1 MTLLGK
7 NNVKIKN
14 NSNKVPFFLPYVD
27 SKDIT
32 AINKAASSIFLTNGP
47 KLDAFEQKFKEFT
60 KSKFAIGISNAT
72 AALYLS
78 LKALRIKKNDEVIIP
93 DLTFA
98 ATANSVLQTGA
109 IPVLADINEE
119 TLNISTESIIK
130 NISRKTKA
138 IIPVHLAGTPC
149 DMQKI
154 MRIARSHS
162 LKVIEDCAHGIG
174 TSYNKKHVGNFGNAG
189 CFSFYPTK
197 NLTTIEGGMVITN
210 DKKIADFIQLARN
223 HGMSRSLM
231 SRYSAGKPWEYDIK
245 DIGYNYRLDD
255 IRSALGISQ
264 LQKLTILN
272 KKRLIAFRYYNKEL
286 KNISGLIIPNEKNFK
301 NNSCHLYIVRIT
313 SDAKITRD
321 KLFYSLQKKG
331 IGSSVHYK
339 PLHEFTL
346 FRKKGT
352 SRDSLSISKRMYKE
366 ILSLPMYP
374 QLTRHSQDYV
384 IKSIKNIFL

>member
-1 MTLLGK
+1 MK
-7 NNVKIKN
+7 NNTI
-14 NSNKVPFFLPYVD
+14 KVPFFLPYVD
-27 SKDIT
+27 SKDI
-32 AINKAASSIFLTNGP
+32 AEIKEAALSSFLTNGP
-47 KLDAFEQKFKEFT
+47 KLDSFEQKFKKFT
-60 KSKFAIGISNAT
+60 KSKYAVGVSNAT
-72 AALYLS
+72 SALYLS
-78 LKALRIKKNDEVIIP
+78 LKALGIKKNDEVIIP

-109 IPVLADINEE
+109 TPVLADINEE

-130 NISRKTKA
+130 NISKKTKA

-154 MRIARSHS
+154 MRIAKSNS

-231 SRYSAGKPWEYDIK
+231 SRYSTGKPWEYDIK
-245 DIGYNYRLDD
+245 NIGYNYRLDE

-286 KNISGLIIPNEKNFK
+286 KNISGLIVPDEKNFK

>member
-1 MTLLGK
+1 MR
-7 NNVKIKN
+7 N
-14 NSNKVPFFLPYVD
+14 NSIKIPFFLPYVD

-32 AINKAASSIFLTNGP
+32 EIKKAASSIFLTNGP
-47 KLDAFEQKFKEFT
+47 KLDAFEKKFKKFT
-60 KSKFAIGISNAT
+60 KSKYAIGVSNAT

-78 LKALRIKKNDEVIIP
+78 LKALGIKKNDEVIIP
-93 DLTFA
+93 DLTFV
-98 ATANSVLQTGA
+98 ATANVVLQVGA
-109 IPVLADINEE
+109 IPVLADIDEE
-119 TLNISTESIIK
+119 TLNISTESIIR

-138 IIPVHLAGTPC
+138 IIPVHLAGTSC
-149 DMQKI
+149 DMKKI
-154 MRIARSHS
+154 MKIARSNS

-197 NLTTIEGGMVITN
+197 NLTTIEGGMIITN
-210 DKKIADFIQLARN
+210 DEKIADFIQLARN

-231 SRYSAGKPWEYDIK
+231 SRYSSGKPWEYDIK
-245 DIGYNYRLDD
+245 DIGYNYRLDE
-255 IRSALGISQ
+255 IRSTLGISQ

-272 KKRLIAFRYYNKEL
+272 KKRLTAFLYYNKGL
-286 KNISGLIIPNEKNFK
+286 KNIPGLIVPNEKNFRD
-301 NNSCHLYIVRIT
+301 NSCHLYIIRIT
-313 SDAKITRD
+313 ADAKISRD
-321 KLFYSLQKKG
+321 RLFYGLQKKG

-346 FRKKGT
+346 FRKKGI
-352 SRDSLSISKRMYKE
+352 SRNSLSVSKRIYKE

>member
-1 MTLLGK
+1 MK
-7 NNVKIKN
+7 NNAIKI
-14 NSNKVPFFLPYVD
+14 PFFLPYVD

-32 AINKAASSIFLTNGP
+32 EIKKAASSSFLTNGP
-47 KLDAFEQKFKEFT
+47 KLDLFEQKFKKFT
-60 KSKFAIGISNAT
+60 KSKYVVGVSNAT

-78 LKALRIKKNDEVIIP
+78 LKALGIKKNDEVIIP

-109 IPVLADINEE
+109 TPVLADIDEE
-119 TLNISTESIIK
+119 TLNISAESIIK
-130 NISRKTKA
+130 NINRKTKA

-154 MRIARSHS
+154 MRIARANS
-162 LKVIEDCAHGIG
+162 LRVIEDCAHGIG

-197 NLTTIEGGMVITN
+197 NLTTIEGGMIITN
-210 DKKIADFIQLARN
+210 DKKIANFIQLARN

-231 SRYSAGKPWEYDIK
+231 NRYSAGKPWEYDIK
-245 DIGYNYRLDD
+245 DIGYNYRLDE

-264 LQKLTILN
+264 LQKLRILN
-272 KKRLIAFRYYNKEL
+272 KKRLIAFHYYNKGL
-286 KNISGLIIPNEKNFK
+286 KNIPGLIVPNEKNFK
-301 NNSCHLYIVRIT
+301 NGSCHLYIIRVT
-313 SDAKITRD
+313 ADAKISRD

-346 FRKKGT
+346 FRKKGI
-352 SRDSLSISKRMYKE
+352 SRNSVSVSKRIYKE

-374 QLTRHSQDYV
+374 QLARSSQDYV
-384 IKSIKNIFL
+384 IKSITNIFL

>member
-1 MTLLGK
+1 MK
-7 NNVKIKN
+7 NNTI
-14 NSNKVPFFLPYVD
+14 KVPFFLPYVD

-32 AINKAASSIFLTNGP
+32 EIKKAALSSFLTNGP
-47 KLDAFEQKFKEFT
+47 KLDSFEQKFKKFT
-60 KSKFAIGISNAT
+60 KSKYAVGVSNAT
-72 AALYLS
+72 SALYLS
-78 LKALRIKKNDEVIIP
+78 LKALGIKKNDEVIIP

-119 TLNISTESIIK
+119 TLNISAGSIIK

-264 LQKLTILN
+264 LQKLTMLN
-272 KKRLIAFRYYNKEL
+272 KKRLIAFRYYNKGL
-286 KNISGLIIPNEKNFK
+286 KNMPGLIVPNEKNFK
-301 NNSCHLYIVRIT
+301 NNSCHLYIIRIT
-313 SDAKITRD
+313 SEAKISRD

-346 FRKKGT
+346 FRKKGV
-352 SRDSLSISKRMYKE
+352 SRNSLSVSKRIYKE

-374 QLTRHSQDYV
+374 QLARSSQDYV
-384 IKSIKNIFL
+384 IKSINNIFLL

>member
-1 MTLLGK
+1 MK
-7 NNVKIKN
+7 NNTI
-14 NSNKVPFFLPYVD
+14 KVPFFLPYVD

-32 AINKAASSIFLTNGP
+32 EIKKAALSSFLTNGP
-47 KLDAFEQKFKEFT
+47 KLDSFEQKFKKFT
-60 KSKFAIGISNAT
+60 KSKYAVGVSNAT
-72 AALYLS
+72 SALYLS
-78 LKALRIKKNDEVIIP
+78 LKALGIKKNDEVIIP

-109 IPVLADINEE
+109 TPVLADINEK
-119 TLNISTESIIK
+119 TLNISAESIIK

-154 MRIARSHS
+154 MRIARSNS

-264 LQKLTILN
+264 LQKLTMLN
-272 KKRLIAFRYYNKEL
+272 KKRLIAFRYYNKGL
-286 KNISGLIIPNEKNFK
+286 KNMPGLIVPNEKNFK
-301 NNSCHLYIVRIT
+301 NNSCHLYIIRIT
-313 SDAKITRD
+313 SEAKISRD

-346 FRKKGT
+346 FRKKGV
-352 SRDSLSISKRMYKE
+352 SRNSLSVSKRIYKE

-374 QLTRHSQDYV
+374 QLTRSSQDYI

>member
-1 MTLLGK
+1 MR
-7 NNVKIKN
+7 N
-14 NSNKVPFFLPYVD
+14 NSIKIPFFLPYVD

-32 AINKAASSIFLTNGP
+32 EIKKAASAPFLTNGP
-47 KLDAFEQKFKEFT
+47 KLDIFEQKFKKFT
-60 KSKFAIGISNAT
+60 KSKYAIGVSNAT

-78 LKALRIKKNDEVIIP
+78 LKALGIKKNDEVIVP
-93 DLTFA
+93 DLTFV
-98 ATANSVLQTGA
+98 ATANVVLQVGA
-109 IPVLADINEE
+109 TPVLVDIDDE

-154 MRIARSHS
+154 MKIARSNS

-197 NLTTIEGGMVITN
+197 NLTTIEGGMIITN
-210 DKKIADFIQLARN
+210 DEKIADFIQLARN

-231 SRYSAGKPWEYDIK
+231 SRYSSGKPWEYDIK
-245 DIGYNYRLDD
+245 DIGYNYRLDE
-255 IRSALGISQ
+255 IRSTLGISQ

-272 KKRLIAFRYYNKEL
+272 KKRLTAFLYYNKGL
-286 KNISGLIIPNEKNFK
+286 KNIPGLIVPNEKNFRD
-301 NNSCHLYIVRIT
+301 NSCHLYIIRIT
-313 SDAKITRD
+313 ADAKISRD

-346 FRKKGT
+346 FRKKGI
-352 SRDSLSISKRMYKE
+352 SRGSLSISKRIYKE

-374 QLTRHSQDYV
+374 QLPRSSQDYI
-384 IKSIKNIFL
+384 IKSIKNIFQ

>member
-1 MTLLGK
+1 MK
-7 NNVKIKN
+7 NNVI
-14 NSNKVPFFLPYVD
+14 KVPFFLPYVD
-27 SKDIT
+27 GKDIT
-32 AINKAASSIFLTNGP
+32 EIKKAASLSFLTNGP
-47 KLDAFEQKFKEFT
+47 KLDSFEQKFKKFT
-60 KSKFAIGISNAT
+60 KSKYAVGVSNAT
-72 AALYLS
+72 SALYLS
-78 LKALRIKKNDEVIIP
+78 LKALGIKKNDEVIIP

-109 IPVLADINEE
+109 TPVLADINEE

-130 NISRKTKA
+130 NISKKTKA

-154 MRIARSHS
+154 MRIAKSNS

-231 SRYSAGKPWEYDIK
+231 SRYSTGKPWEYDIK
-245 DIGYNYRLDD
+245 NIGYNYRLDE

-286 KNISGLIIPNEKNFK
+286 KNISGLIVPDEKNFK

>member
-1 MTLLGK
+1 MR
-7 NNVKIKN
+7 N
-14 NSNKVPFFLPYVD
+14 NSIKIPFFLPYVD

-32 AINKAASSIFLTNGP
+32 EIKKAASAPFLTNGP
-47 KLDAFEQKFKEFT
+47 KLDIFEQKFKKFT
-60 KSKFAIGISNAT
+60 KSKYAIGVSNAT

-78 LKALRIKKNDEVIIP
+78 LKALGIKKNDEVIVP
-93 DLTFA
+93 DLTFV
-98 ATANSVLQTGA
+98 ATANVVLQVGA
-109 IPVLADINEE
+109 TPVLVDIDDE

-154 MRIARSHS
+154 MKIARSNS

-197 NLTTIEGGMVITN
+197 NLTTIEGGMIITN

-231 SRYSAGKPWEYDIK
+231 GRYSSGKPWEYDVK
-245 DIGYNYRLDD
+245 DIGYNYRLDE

-272 KKRLIAFRYYNKEL
+272 KKRLTAFLYYNKGL
-286 KNISGLIIPNEKNFK
+286 KNIPGLIVPNEKNFRD
-301 NNSCHLYIVRIT
+301 NSCHLYIIRIT
-313 SDAKITRD
+313 ADAKISRD

-346 FRKKGT
+346 FRKKGI
-352 SRDSLSISKRMYKE
+352 SRGSLSISKRIYKE

-374 QLTRHSQDYV
+374 QLPRSSQDYI
-384 IKSIKNIFL
+384 IKSIKNIFQ

>member
-1 MTLLGK
+1 MR
-7 NNVKIKN
+7 N
-14 NSNKVPFFLPYVD
+14 NSIKVPFFLPYVD

-32 AINKAASSIFLTNGP
+32 EIKKAASAPFLTNGP
-47 KLDAFEQKFKEFT
+47 KLDVFEQKFKKFT
-60 KSKFAIGISNAT
+60 KSKYAIGVSNAT

-78 LKALRIKKNDEVIIP
+78 LKALGIKKNDEVIVP
-93 DLTFA
+93 DLTFV
-98 ATANSVLQTGA
+98 ATANVVLQVGA
-109 IPVLADINEE
+109 TPLLVDIDVE

-154 MRIARSHS
+154 MKIARSNS

-210 DKKIADFIQLARN
+210 DEKIAAFIQLARN

-231 SRYSAGKPWEYDIK
+231 SRYSSGKAWEYDIK
-245 DIGYNYRLDD
+245 DIGYNYRLDE
-255 IRSALGISQ
+255 IRSTLGISQ

-272 KKRLIAFRYYNKEL
+272 KKRLTAFLYYNKGL
-286 KNISGLIIPNEKNFK
+286 KNIPGLIVPNEKNFRD
-301 NNSCHLYIVRIT
+301 NSCHLYIIRIT
-313 SDAKITRD
+313 ADAKISRD

-346 FRKKGT
+346 FRKKGI
-352 SRDSLSISKRMYKE
+352 SRGSLSISKRIYKE

-374 QLTRHSQDYV
+374 QLPRSSQDYI
-384 IKSIKNIFL
+384 IKSIKNIFQ

>member
-1 MTLLGK
+1 MK
-7 NNVKIKN
+7 NNTIKI
-14 NSNKVPFFLPYVD
+14 PFFLPYVD

-32 AINKAASSIFLTNGP
+32 EIKKAASSSFLTNGP
-47 KLDAFEQKFKEFT
+47 KLDSFEQKFKKFT
-60 KSKFAIGISNAT
+60 KSKYAVGVSNAT
-72 AALYLS
+72 SALYLS
-78 LKALRIKKNDEVIIP
+78 LKALGIKKNDEVIIP

-109 IPVLADINEE
+109 TPVLADINEK
-119 TLNISTESIIK
+119 TLNISAESIIK

-154 MRIARSHS
+154 MRIARSNS

-264 LQKLTILN
+264 LQKLTMLN
-272 KKRLIAFRYYNKEL
+272 KKRLIAFRYYNKGL
-286 KNISGLIIPNEKNFK
+286 KNMPGLIVPNEKNFK
-301 NNSCHLYIVRIT
+301 NNSCHLYIIRIT
-313 SDAKITRD
+313 SEAKISRD

-346 FRKKGT
+346 FRKKGV
-352 SRDSLSISKRMYKE
+352 SRNSLSVSKRIYKE

-374 QLTRHSQDYV
+374 QLTRSSQDYI

>member
-1 MTLLGK
+1 MR
-7 NNVKIKN
+7 N
-14 NSNKVPFFLPYVD
+14 NSIKIPFFLPYVD

-32 AINKAASSIFLTNGP
+32 EIKKAASAQFLTNGP
-47 KLDAFEQKFKEFT
+47 KLDIFEQKFKKFT
-60 KSKFAIGISNAT
+60 KSKYAIGVSNAT

-78 LKALRIKKNDEVIIP
+78 LKALGIKKNDEVIVP
-93 DLTFA
+93 DLTFV
-98 ATANSVLQTGA
+98 ATANVVLQVGA
-109 IPVLADINEE
+109 TPVLVDIDDE

-154 MRIARSHS
+154 MKIARSNS

-197 NLTTIEGGMVITN
+197 NLTTIEGGMIITN
-210 DKKIADFIQLARN
+210 DEKIADFIQLARN

-231 SRYSAGKPWEYDIK
+231 SRYSSGKPWEYDIK
-245 DIGYNYRLDD
+245 DIGYNYRLDE

-272 KKRLIAFRYYNKEL
+272 KKRLTAFLYYNKGL
-286 KNISGLIIPNEKNFK
+286 KTIPGLIVPNEKNFRD
-301 NNSCHLYIVRIT
+301 NSCHLYIIRIT
-313 SDAKITRD
+313 ADAKISRD

-346 FRKKGT
+346 FRKKGI
-352 SRDSLSISKRMYKE
+352 SRGSLSISKRIYKE

-374 QLTRHSQDYV
+374 QLPRSSQDYI
-384 IKSIKNIFL
+384 IKSIKNIFQ

>member
-1 MTLLGK
+1 MK
-7 NNVKIKN
+7 NNTI
-14 NSNKVPFFLPYVD
+14 KVPFFLPYVD

-32 AINKAASSIFLTNGP
+32 EIKKAALSSFLTNGP
-47 KLDAFEQKFKEFT
+47 KLDSFEQKFKKFT
-60 KSKFAIGISNAT
+60 KSKYAVGVSNAT
-72 AALYLS
+72 SALYLS
-78 LKALRIKKNDEVIIP
+78 LKALGIKKNDEVIIP

-109 IPVLADINEE
+109 TPVLADINEE
-119 TLNISTESIIK
+119 TLNISADSIIK

-154 MRIARSHS
+154 MRIARSNS

-272 KKRLIAFRYYNKEL
+272 KKRLIAFSYYNKGL
-286 KNISGLIIPNEKNFK
+286 KNIPGLIIPNEKNFK
-301 NNSCHLYIVRIT
+301 NNSCHLYIIRIT
-313 SDAKITRD
+313 SDAKISRD

-346 FRKKGT
+346 FRKKGV
-352 SRDSLSISKRMYKE
+352 SRNSLSISKRIYKE

-374 QLTRHSQDYV
+374 QLARSSQDYV
-384 IKSIKNIFL
+384 IKSIKNIFLL

>member
-1 MTLLGK
+1 MK
-7 NNVKIKN
+7 NSSI
-14 NSNKVPFFLPYVD
+14 KVPFFLPYVD

-32 AINKAASSIFLTNGP
+32 EIKKAALSSFLTNGP
-47 KLDAFEQKFKEFT
+47 KLDSFEQKFKKFT
-60 KSKFAIGISNAT
+60 KSKYAVGVSNAT
-72 AALYLS
+72 SALYLS
-78 LKALRIKKNDEVIIP
+78 LKALGIKKNDEVIIP

-119 TLNISTESIIK
+119 TLNISADSIIK

-154 MRIARSHS
+154 MRIARSNS
-162 LKVIEDCAHGIG
+162 LKVVEDCAHGIG

-231 SRYSAGKPWEYDIK
+231 SRYSTGKPWEYDIK

-264 LQKLTILN
+264 LQKLRILN
-272 KKRLIAFRYYNKEL
+272 KKRLIAFSYYNKGL
-286 KNISGLIIPNEKNFK
+286 KNIPGLIIPNEKNFK
-301 NNSCHLYIVRIT
+301 NNSCHLYIIRIT
-313 SDAKITRD
+313 SDAKISRD

-346 FRKKGT
+346 FRKKGV
-352 SRDSLSISKRMYKE
+352 SRNSLSVSKRIYKE

-374 QLTRHSQDYV
+374 QLARSSQDYV
-384 IKSIKNIFL
+384 IKSINNIFLL

>member
-1 MTLLGK
+1 MK
-7 NNVKIKN
+7 NNAIKI
-14 NSNKVPFFLPYVD
+14 PFFLPYVD

-32 AINKAASSIFLTNGP
+32 EIKKAALSSFLTNGP
-47 KLDAFEQKFKEFT
+47 KLDSFEQKFKKFT
-60 KSKFAIGISNAT
+60 KSKYAVGVSNAT
-72 AALYLS
+72 SALYLS
-78 LKALRIKKNDEVIIP
+78 LKALGIKKNDEVIIP

-109 IPVLADINEE
+109 TPVLADINEE

-130 NISRKTKA
+130 NISKKTKA

-154 MRIARSHS
+154 MRIAKSNS

-231 SRYSAGKPWEYDIK
+231 SRYSTGKPWEYDIK
-245 DIGYNYRLDD
+245 NIGYNYRLDE

-286 KNISGLIIPNEKNFK
+286 KNISGLIVPDEKNFK

>member
-1 MTLLGK
+1 MR
-7 NNVKIKN
+7 N
-14 NSNKVPFFLPYVD
+14 NSIKVPFFLPYVD

-32 AINKAASSIFLTNGP
+32 EIKKAASAPFLTNGP
-47 KLDAFEQKFKEFT
+47 KLDAFEQKFKKFT
-60 KSKFAIGISNAT
+60 KSKYAVGVSNAT

-78 LKALRIKKNDEVIIP
+78 LKALGIKKSDEVIIP

-109 IPVLADINEE
+109 TPVLADIDKE
-119 TLNISTESIIK
+119 TLNISVESIMK

-138 IIPVHLAGTPC
+138 VIPVHLAGTPC
-149 DMQKI
+149 DMQRIMKI
-154 MRIARSHS
+154 ANSNS

-174 TSYNKKHVGNFGNAG
+174 TTYNKKHVGNFGNVG

-210 DKKIADFIQLARN
+210 DKKIADFIKLARN
-223 HGMSRSLM
+223 HGISRSLM
-231 SRYSAGKPWEYDIK
+231 NRYSTGKPWEYDIK
-245 DIGYNYRLDD
+245 DIGYNYRLDE

-264 LQKLTILN
+264 LQKVMILN
-272 KKRLIAFRYYNKEL
+272 KKRLTAFLYYNKGL
-286 KNISGLIIPNEKNFK
+286 KNTPGLITPNEKFIRNS
-301 NNSCHLYIVRIT
+301 SCHLYIIRIT
-313 SDAKITRD
+313 ADAKISRD
-321 KLFYSLQKKG
+321 ELFYNLQKKG

-346 FRKKGT
+346 FKKKGI
-352 SRDSLSISKRMYKE
+352 SRRSLSVSKKIYKE

-374 QLTRHSQDYV
+374 QLTRSNQDYV
-384 IKSIKNIFL
+384 IKSIKSILVTVANEKYV

>member
-1 MTLLGK
+1 MK
-7 NNVKIKN
+7 NNAI
-14 NSNKVPFFLPYVD
+14 KVPFFLPYVD

-32 AINKAASSIFLTNGP
+32 EIKKAALSSFLTNGP
-47 KLDAFEQKFKEFT
+47 KLDSFEQKFKKFT
-60 KSKFAIGISNAT
+60 KSKYAVGVSNAT
-72 AALYLS
+72 SALYLS
-78 LKALRIKKNDEVIIP
+78 LKALGIKKNDEVIIP

-119 TLNISTESIIK
+119 TLNISAGSIIK

-197 NLTTIEGGMVITN
+197 NLTTIEGGMVVTN

-231 SRYSAGKPWEYDIK
+231 SRYSTGKPWEYDIK
-245 DIGYNYRLDD
+245 DIGYNYRLDE

-286 KNISGLIIPNEKNFK
+286 KNIPGLIVPNEKNFK

>member
-1 MTLLGK
+1 MK
-7 NNVKIKN
+7 NNTI
-14 NSNKVPFFLPYVD
+14 KVPFFLPYVD

-32 AINKAASSIFLTNGP
+32 EIKKAALSSFLTNGP
-47 KLDAFEQKFKEFT
+47 KLDLFEQKFKKFT
-60 KSKFAIGISNAT
+60 KSKYAVGVSNAT
-72 AALYLS
+72 SALYLS
-78 LKALRIKKNDEVIIP
+78 LKALGIKKNDEVIIP

-109 IPVLADINEE
+109 TPVLADINEE
-119 TLNISTESIIK
+119 TLNISAESIIK

-154 MRIARSHS
+154 MRIARSNS

-264 LQKLTILN
+264 LQKLTMLN
-272 KKRLIAFRYYNKEL
+272 KKRLIAFRYYNKGL
-286 KNISGLIIPNEKNFK
+286 KNMPGLIVPNEKNFK
-301 NNSCHLYIVRIT
+301 NNSCHLYIIRIT
-313 SDAKITRD
+313 SEAKISRD

-346 FRKKGT
+346 FRKKGV
-352 SRDSLSISKRMYKE
+352 SRNSLSVSKRIYKE

-374 QLTRHSQDYV
+374 QLTRSSQDYI

>member
-1 MTLLGK
+1 MK
-7 NNVKIKN
+7 NNTI
-14 NSNKVPFFLPYVD
+14 KVPFFLPYVD

-32 AINKAASSIFLTNGP
+32 EIKKAASSSFLTNGP
-47 KLDAFEQKFKEFT
+47 KLDSFEQKFKKFT
-60 KSKFAIGISNAT
+60 KSKYAIGVSNAT
-72 AALYLS
+72 SALYLS
-78 LKALRIKKNDEVIIP
+78 LKALGIRKNDEVIIP

-109 IPVLADINEE
+109 TPVLADIDEE
-119 TLNISTESIIK
+119 TLNISVESIIK

-154 MRIARSHS
+154 IKIARSNS

-174 TSYNKKHVGNFGNAG
+174 TSYNKKHVGNFGNVG

-231 SRYSAGKPWEYDIK
+231 SRYSTGKPWEYDIK
-245 DIGYNYRLDD
+245 NIGYNYRLDE

-264 LQKLTILN
+264 LQKLTMLN
-272 KKRLIAFRYYNKEL
+272 KKRLNAFHYYNKGL
-286 KNISGLIIPNEKNFK
+286 KNIPGLIVPNGKNFE
-301 NNSCHLYIVRIT
+301 NNSCHLYIIRIT

-321 KLFYSLQKKG
+321 RLFYDLQKKG

-339 PLHEFTL
+339 PLHKFTL
-346 FRKKGT
+346 FRKKGI
-352 SRDSLSISKRMYKE
+352 SRNSLSISKRIYKE

-374 QLTRHSQDYV
+374 QLTKHSQDYV
-384 IKSIKNIFL
+384 IKSIKSIFL

>member
-1 MTLLGK
+1 MK
-7 NNVKIKN
+7 NNAI
-14 NSNKVPFFLPYVD
+14 KVPFFLPYVD

-32 AINKAASSIFLTNGP
+32 EIKKAALSSLLTNGP
-47 KLDAFEQKFKEFT
+47 KLDSFEQKFKKFT
-60 KSKFAIGISNAT
+60 KSKYAVGVSNAT
-72 AALYLS
+72 SALYLS
-78 LKALRIKKNDEVIIP
+78 LKALGIKKNDEVIIP

-109 IPVLADINEE
+109 TPVLADINEE
-119 TLNISTESIIK
+119 TLNISAESIIK

-154 MRIARSHS
+154 MRIARSNS

-231 SRYSAGKPWEYDIK
+231 SRYSTGKPWEYDIK
-245 DIGYNYRLDD
+245 DIGYNYRLDE

-286 KNISGLIIPNEKNFK
+286 KNISGLIVPNEKNFK

-346 FRKKGT
+346 FRKKGI
-352 SRDSLSISKRMYKE
+352 SRDSLSVSKRIYKE

>member
-1 MTLLGK
+1 MRSNST
-7 NNVKIKN
+7 KI
-14 NSNKVPFFLPYVD
+14 PFFLPYVD
-27 SKDIT
+27 SKDI
-32 AINKAASSIFLTNGP
+32 AEIKKSSSSLFLTNGP
-47 KLDAFEQKFKEFT
+47 RLDLFEQRFKKFT
-60 KSKFAIGISNAT
+60 KSKYAVGVSNAT
-72 AALYLS
+72 SALYLS
-78 LKALRIKKNDEVIIP
+78 LKALGIKKNDEVIIP

-109 IPVLADINEE
+109 TPVLADIDEE
-119 TLNISTESIIK
+119 TLNISAESIIK

-154 MRIARSHS
+154 MRIARSNS

-231 SRYSAGKPWEYDIK
+231 SRYSTGKPWEYDIK

-264 LQKLTILN
+264 LQKLAILN
-272 KKRLIAFRYYNKEL
+272 KKRLIAFRYYNKGL
-286 KNISGLIIPNEKNFK
+286 KNIPGLIVPNEKNFK
-301 NNSCHLYIVRIT
+301 NGSCHLYIIRVT
-313 SDAKITRD
+313 ADAKISRD

-346 FRKKGT
+346 FRKKGV
-352 SRDSLSISKRMYKE
+352 SRNSVSVSKRIYKE

-374 QLTRHSQDYV
+374 QLARSSQDYV

>member
-1 MTLLGK
+1 MR
-7 NNVKIKN
+7 N
-14 NSNKVPFFLPYVD
+14 NSIKIPFFLPYVD

-32 AINKAASSIFLTNGP
+32 EIKKAASAPFLTNGP
-47 KLDAFEQKFKEFT
+47 KLDVFEQKFKKFT
-60 KSKFAIGISNAT
+60 KSKYAIGVSNAT

-78 LKALRIKKNDEVIIP
+78 LKALGIKKNDEVIVP
-93 DLTFA
+93 DLTFV
-98 ATANSVLQTGA
+98 ATANVVLQVGA
-109 IPVLADINEE
+109 TPVLVDIDDE

-154 MRIARSHS
+154 MKIARSNS

-210 DKKIADFIQLARN
+210 DEKIADFIQLARN

-231 SRYSAGKPWEYDIK
+231 SRYSSGKPWEYDIK
-245 DIGYNYRLDD
+245 DIGYNYRLDE
-255 IRSALGISQ
+255 IRSTLGISQ

-272 KKRLIAFRYYNKEL
+272 KKRLTAFLYYNKGL
-286 KNISGLIIPNEKNFK
+286 KNIPGLIVPNEKNFRD
-301 NNSCHLYIVRIT
+301 NSCHLYIIRIT
-313 SDAKITRD
+313 ADAKISRD

-346 FRKKGT
+346 FRKKGI
-352 SRDSLSISKRMYKE
+352 SRGSLSISKRIYKE

-374 QLTRHSQDYV
+374 QLPRSSQDYI
-384 IKSIKNIFL
+384 IKSIKNIFQ

>member
-1 MTLLGK
+1 MR
-7 NNVKIKN
+7 N
-14 NSNKVPFFLPYVD
+14 NSIKVPFFLPYVD

-32 AINKAASSIFLTNGP
+32 EIKKAASAPFLTNGP
-47 KLDAFEQKFKEFT
+47 KLDIFEQKFKKFT
-60 KSKFAIGISNAT
+60 KSKYAIGVSNAT

-78 LKALRIKKNDEVIIP
+78 LKALGIKKNDEVIVP
-93 DLTFA
+93 DLTFV
-98 ATANSVLQTGA
+98 ATANVVLQVGA
-109 IPVLADINEE
+109 TPVLVDIDDE

-138 IIPVHLAGTPC
+138 IMPVHLAGTPC

-154 MRIARSHS
+154 MKIARSNS

-210 DKKIADFIQLARN
+210 DEKIADFIQLARN

-231 SRYSAGKPWEYDIK
+231 SRYSSGKPWEYDIK
-245 DIGYNYRLDD
+245 DIGYNYRLDE

-264 LQKLTILN
+264 LQKLMILN
-272 KKRLIAFRYYNKEL
+272 KKRLTAFLYYNKGL
-286 KNISGLIIPNEKNFK
+286 KNIPGLILPNEKNFK
-301 NNSCHLYIVRIT
+301 NNSCHLYIIRIT
-313 SDAKITRD
+313 TNAKISRD
-321 KLFYSLQKKG
+321 RLFYDLQKNG

-346 FRKKGT
+346 FRKKGI
-352 SRDSLSISKRMYKE
+352 SRDSLSVSKRMYKE

-374 QLTRHSQDYV
+374 QLARSKQDLV
-384 IKSIKNIFL
+384 INSIRNALN

>member
-1 MTLLGK
+1 MR
-7 NNVKIKN
+7 N
-14 NSNKVPFFLPYVD
+14 NSIKIPFFLPYVD

-32 AINKAASSIFLTNGP
+32 EIKKAASSSFLTTGP
-47 KLDAFEQKFKEFT
+47 KLDTFEQKFKKFT
-60 KSKFAIGISNAT
+60 KSKYAIGVSNAT

-78 LKALRIKKNDEVIIP
+78 LKALGIKKNDEVIVP
-93 DLTFA
+93 DLTFV
-98 ATANSVLQTGA
+98 ATANVVLQVGA
-109 IPVLADINEE
+109 TPVLVDIDDE

-154 MRIARSHS
+154 MKIARSNS

-210 DKKIADFIQLARN
+210 DEKIADFIQLARN

-231 SRYSAGKPWEYDIK
+231 SRYSSGKPWEYDIK
-245 DIGYNYRLDD
+245 DIGYNYRLDE
-255 IRSALGISQ
+255 IRSTLGISQ

-272 KKRLIAFRYYNKEL
+272 KKRLTAFLYYNKGL
-286 KNISGLIIPNEKNFK
+286 KNIPGLIVPNEKNFRD
-301 NNSCHLYIVRIT
+301 NSCHLYIIRIT
-313 SDAKITRD
+313 ADAKISRD

-346 FRKKGT
+346 FRKKGI
-352 SRDSLSISKRMYKE
+352 SRGSLSISKRIYKE

-374 QLTRHSQDYV
+374 QLPRSSQDYI
-384 IKSIKNIFL
+384 IKSIKNIFQ

>member
-1 MTLLGK
+1 MKK
-7 NNVKIKN
+7 NLTKI
-14 NSNKVPFFLPYVD
+14 PFFLPYVD
-27 SKDIT
+27 SNDISE
-32 AINKAASSIFLTNGP
+32 IKRAASSIFLTNGP
-47 KLDAFEQKFKEFT
+47 KLVEFEKKFKQFT
-60 KSKFAIGISNAT
+60 KSRYAIGVSNAT

-78 LKALRIKKNDEVIIP
+78 LKALGIKKNDEVIVP
-93 DLTFA
+93 DLTFV
-98 ATANSVLQTGA
+98 ATANVVLQVGA
-109 IPVLADINEE
+109 TPVLVDIDDE

-154 MRIARSHS
+154 MKIARSNS

-210 DKKIADFIQLARN
+210 DEKIADFIQLARN

-231 SRYSAGKPWEYDIK
+231 SRYSSGKPWEYDVK
-245 DIGYNYRLDD
+245 DIGYNYRLDE
-255 IRSALGISQ
+255 IRSTLGISQ

-272 KKRLIAFRYYNKEL
+272 KKRLTAFLYYNKGL
-286 KNISGLIIPNEKNFK
+286 KNIPGLIVPNEKNFRD
-301 NNSCHLYIVRIT
+301 NSCHLYIIRIT
-313 SDAKITRD
+313 ADAKISRD

-346 FRKKGT
+346 FRKKGI
-352 SRDSLSISKRMYKE
+352 SRGSLSISKRIYKE

-374 QLTRHSQDYV
+374 QLPRSSQDYI
-384 IKSIKNIFL
+384 IKSIKNIFQ

>member
-1 MTLLGK
+1 MK
-7 NNVKIKN
+7 NNTI
-14 NSNKVPFFLPYVD
+14 KVPFFLPYVD

-32 AINKAASSIFLTNGP
+32 EIKKAALSSFLTNGP
-47 KLDAFEQKFKEFT
+47 KLDLFEQKFKKFT
-60 KSKFAIGISNAT
+60 KSKYVVGVSNAT

-78 LKALRIKKNDEVIIP
+78 LKALGIKKNDEVIIP

-109 IPVLADINEE
+109 TPVLADIDEE
-119 TLNISTESIIK
+119 TLNISAESIIK
-130 NISRKTKA
+130 NINRKTRA

-154 MRIARSHS
+154 MRIARSNS
-162 LKVIEDCAHGIG
+162 LKVVEDCAHGIG

-231 SRYSAGKPWEYDIK
+231 SRYSTGKPWEYDIK

-264 LQKLTILN
+264 LQKLRILN
-272 KKRLIAFRYYNKEL
+272 KKRLIAFHYYNKGL
-286 KNISGLIIPNEKNFK
+286 KNIPGLIVPNEKNFK
-301 NNSCHLYIVRIT
+301 NGSCHLYIIRVT
-313 SDAKITRD
+313 ADAKISRD

-346 FRKKGT
+346 FRKKGVLRN
-352 SRDSLSISKRMYKE
+352 SVSVSKRIYKE

-374 QLTRHSQDYV
+374 QLARSSQDYV

>member
-1 MTLLGK
+1 MR
-7 NNVKIKN
+7 N
-14 NSNKVPFFLPYVD
+14 NSIKIPFFLPYVD

-32 AINKAASSIFLTNGP
+32 EIKKAASAPFLTNGP
-47 KLDAFEQKFKEFT
+47 KLDIFEQKFKKFT
-60 KSKFAIGISNAT
+60 KSKYAIGVSNAT

-78 LKALRIKKNDEVIIP
+78 LKALGIKKNDEVIVP
-93 DLTFA
+93 DLTFV
-98 ATANSVLQTGA
+98 ATANVVLQVGA
-109 IPVLADINEE
+109 TPVLVDIDDE

-154 MRIARSHS
+154 MKIARSNS

-197 NLTTIEGGMVITN
+197 NLTTIEGGMIITN
-210 DKKIADFIQLARN
+210 DEKIADFIQLARN

-231 SRYSAGKPWEYDIK
+231 SRYSSGKPWEYDIK
-245 DIGYNYRLDD
+245 DIGYNYRLDE
-255 IRSALGISQ
+255 IRSTLGISQ

-272 KKRLIAFRYYNKEL
+272 KKRLTAFLYYNKGL
-286 KNISGLIIPNEKNFK
+286 KNIPGLIVPNEKNFRD
-301 NNSCHLYIVRIT
+301 NSCHLYIIRIT
-313 SDAKITRD
+313 ADAKISRD
-321 KLFYSLQKKG
+321 RLFYGLQKKG

-339 PLHEFTL
+339 PLHKFTL
-346 FRKKGT
+346 FRKKGI
-352 SRDSLSISKRMYKE
+352 SRNSLSVSKRIYKE

-374 QLTRHSQDYV
+374 QLPRSSQDYI
-384 IKSIKNIFL
+384 IKSIKNIFQ

>member
-1 MTLLGK
+1 MK
-7 NNVKIKN
+7 NNTI
-14 NSNKVPFFLPYVD
+14 KVPFFLPYVD

-32 AINKAASSIFLTNGP
+32 EIKKAALSSFLTNGP
-47 KLDAFEQKFKEFT
+47 KLDSFEQKFKKFT
-60 KSKFAIGISNAT
+60 KSKYAVGVSNAT
-72 AALYLS
+72 SALYLS
-78 LKALRIKKNDEVIIP
+78 LKALGIKKNDEVIIP

-119 TLNISTESIIK
+119 TLNISAGSIIK

-197 NLTTIEGGMVITN
+197 NLTTIEGGMVVTN

-231 SRYSAGKPWEYDIK
+231 SRYSTGKPWEYDIK
-245 DIGYNYRLDD
+245 DIGYNYRLDE

-286 KNISGLIIPNEKNFK
+286 KNIPGLIVPNEKNFK

-374 QLTRHSQDYV
+374 QLTRYSQDYV

>member
-1 MTLLGK
+1 MR
-7 NNVKIKN
+7 N
-14 NSNKVPFFLPYVD
+14 NSIKIPFFLPYVD

-32 AINKAASSIFLTNGP
+32 EIKKAASAPFLTNGP
-47 KLDAFEQKFKEFT
+47 KLDIFEQKFKKFT
-60 KSKFAIGISNAT
+60 KSKYAIGVSNAT

-78 LKALRIKKNDEVIIP
+78 LKALGIKKNDEVIVP
-93 DLTFA
+93 DLTFV
-98 ATANSVLQTGA
+98 ATANVVLQVGA
-109 IPVLADINEE
+109 TPVLVDIDDE

-154 MRIARSHS
+154 MKIARSNS

-210 DKKIADFIQLARN
+210 DEKIADFIQLARN

-231 SRYSAGKPWEYDIK
+231 SRYSSGKPWEYDIK
-245 DIGYNYRLDD
+245 DIGYNYRLDE
-255 IRSALGISQ
+255 IRSTLGISQ

-272 KKRLIAFRYYNKEL
+272 KKRLTAFLYYNKGL
-286 KNISGLIIPNEKNFK
+286 KNIPGLIVPNEKNFRD
-301 NNSCHLYIVRIT
+301 NSCHLYIIRIT
-313 SDAKITRD
+313 ADAKISRD

-346 FRKKGT
+346 FRKKGI
-352 SRDSLSISKRMYKE
+352 SRGSLSISKRIYKE

-374 QLTRHSQDYV
+374 QLPRSSQDYI
-384 IKSIKNIFL
+384 IKSIKNIFQ